1 MSRENPPYSWLLSPL
16 CFCSW
21 NKTLKKQRIWGRL
34 SLRTRLYQM
43 QFSLYTRTHIFDML
57 MKVESCCE
65 SWLLHLDVTSLNRG
79 KKKKKKWIY
88 YQYFPSPCCTI
99 RPTQPVWVHNNCT
112 IKKKLLAGR
121 KKKKKSTGV
130 WMWALQLPA
139 WREAKGNCAATNSS
153 LIKKSQWPHWITLT
167 HPQKLMLSLQPFHKA
182 KKKAS
187 GCDYIN

>member
-1 MSRENPPYSWLLSPL
+1 
-16 CFCSW
+16 
-21 NKTLKKQRIWGRL
+21 
-34 SLRTRLYQM
+34 
-43 QFSLYTRTHIFDML
+43 ML

-167 HPQKLMLSLQPFHKA
+167 HPQKLMLSLQPFYESKKSQRLWLHKLIA
-182 KKKAS
+182 LLCGNTKKKNGKECGQRS
-187 GCDYIN
+187 GCRTELPHNQKGNSITWLNA

>member
-1 MSRENPPYSWLLSPL
+1 MSPAS
-16 CFCSW
+16 
-21 NKTLKKQRIWGRL
+21 IG
-34 SLRTRLYQM
+34 
-43 QFSLYTRTHIFDML
+43 
-57 MKVESCCE
+57 V
-65 SWLLHLDVTSLNRG
+65 
-79 KKKKKKWIY
+79 KKKKKWIY

-99 RPTQPVWVHNNCT
+99 HPTQPVWVHNNCT

-167 HPQKLMLSLQPFHKA
+167 HPQKLMLSLQPFYESKKSQRLWLHKLIA
-182 KKKAS
+182 LLCGYTKKKMVKSVDRGLDAERNFLTTKKGIQLRGWMHKYS
-187 GCDYIN
+187 